1 MWEFVINIWNEIVK
15 NWAPI
20 VTGLSVSNVA
30 GIITNIVLIC
40 KQQSTITDNTLSNT
54 NAVTE
59 LSAVT
64 ASNDELKS
72 EVRENTASNNALKEE
87 LAEDI
92 TLIKAENIELKNQ
105 LSDVISKIG
114 SILEVMGL
122 VYSTIRDEKIRTT
135 VANII
140 TNAKYN
146 ETSTRAALEQQLEE
160 LKNKVVKDAELLKA
174 EVSETVN
181 QVETVI
187 NPTAKQAKTT
197 TRY

>member
-1 MWEFVINIWNEIVK
+1 MWEFIVNIWNEIVS
-15 NWAPI
+15 NWEPI
-20 VTGLSVSNVA
+20 VTGLSVSSVA
-30 GIITNIVLIC
+30 AIVTDIVLTCKQRKAITN
-40 KQQSTITDNTLSNT
+40 NTMSNT
-54 NAVTE
+54 NTATE
-59 LSAVT
+59 LNAVT

-72 EVRENTASNNALKEE
+72 EIRENTASNNALKKE
-87 LAEDI
+87 LVEDI

-146 ETSTRAALEQQLEE
+146 ETATRAALEQQLEE

-174 EVSETVN
+174 EVNETVN

-187 NPTAKQAKTT
+187 NPTAKQVKTN

>member
-187 NPTAKQAKTT
+187 NPTAKQAKTN